1 MAVQLRI
8 LAGFCLALFVLLWGR
23 LFYLQILEREEYQE
37 QSEANRIRVVEE
49 IPGRALIYDR
59 RERVIVEN
67 RPSYS
72 LYLIPFEANRN
83 PSTTV
88 HLAGLLTRSEDDLK
102 KDLFLHGKRSYQ
114 PVKLARDIDFSTFAA
129 IRARGLELTGV
140 NIQYDPKRYYAQPV
154 APHTLGYI
162 GEISESEIQRFPNR
176 KTGDIVGK
184 SGVERRYEDLLA
196 GQKGYRY
203 LVVNALGQVT
213 GELEDKYIPPVSSGR
228 FFLTIDL
235 DLQLLA
241 EELLADKRGA
251 VVALDP
257 NNGEILAIASAP
269 KYDPEVFSGVLRS
282 VDWDRLQNDPGVPL
296 LHRATQSGYPLAS
309 TFKMCVLAAGIEEGL
324 VRESDHYYCTGSYR
338 LGRTYH
344 CFKRDGHGDISVTE
358 SIEQSCDA
366 FYYKLGHELGVD
378 LIAKYMRIFGF
389 GSPTGIDIENEIG
402 GIVPDSR
409 YLDNRYGVGKWSAGL
424 AINIAIGQG
433 ESLATPLQ
441 LAQYCGILA
450 TSGLKCHPHVYRYLE
465 TNDGIVDRYQPE
477 ITKVPIRYKTFKI
490 LRQGMYQVLNNEE
503 GTAYWQRSKRWKMA
517 GKTGTAQNPHGK
529 DHALFVG
536 FAPFDNPQIAVA
548 VIVEN
553 VGFGSTYA
561 APIAVKIMER
571 YLEIIGIPE
580 LQHDETLVET
590 QMSEIDR

>member
-1 MAVQLRI
+1 
-8 LAGFCLALFVLLWGR
+8 
-23 LFYLQILEREEYQE
+23 
-37 QSEANRIRVVEE
+37 
-49 IPGRALIYDR
+49 
-59 RERVIVEN
+59 
-67 RPSYS
+67 
-72 LYLIPFEANRN
+72 
-83 PSTTV
+83 
-88 HLAGLLTRSEDDLK
+88 
-102 KDLFLHGKRSYQ
+102 
-114 PVKLARDIDFSTFAA
+114 
-129 IRARGLELTGV
+129 
-140 NIQYDPKRYYAQPV
+140 
-154 APHTLGYI
+154 
-162 GEISESEIQRFPNR
+162 
-176 KTGDIVGK
+176 
-184 SGVERRYEDLLA
+184 
-196 GQKGYRY
+196 
-203 LVVNALGQVT
+203 
-213 GELEDKYIPPVSSGR
+213 
-228 FFLTIDL
+228 
-235 DLQLLA
+235 
-241 EELLADKRGA
+241 
-251 VVALDP
+251 
-257 NNGEILAIASAP
+257 
-269 KYDPEVFSGVLRS
+269 
-282 VDWDRLQNDPGVPL
+282 
-296 LHRATQSGYPLAS
+296 
-309 TFKMCVLAAGIEEGL
+309 MCVLAAGIEEGL